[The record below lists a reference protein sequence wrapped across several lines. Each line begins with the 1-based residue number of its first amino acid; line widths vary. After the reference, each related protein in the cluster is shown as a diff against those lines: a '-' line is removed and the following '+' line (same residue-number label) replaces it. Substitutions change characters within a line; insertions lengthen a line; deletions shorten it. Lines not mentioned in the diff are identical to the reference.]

1 MDKSQRVAYVLAQA
15 ALLNARVA
23 GMQAENQQREIDGK
37 SLSYVNEHFEDEI
50 RNAGLGDVWNFLL
63 ND

>member
-1 MDKSQRVAYVLAQA
+1 MDKNQRVAFILTQV

-23 GMQAENQQREIDGK
+23 GMQAENQQREIEGK
-37 SLSYVNEHFEDEI
+37 SLAFTQEHYDDEI
-50 RNAGLGDVWNFLL
+50 RNSGLNDAWNFLL